1 MDDHRDRSYDQL
13 WAAVDDH
20 LMHYGRDFS
29 RRFIT
34 RAAGAYLYDQDGRP
48 ILDFASGQ
56 MCATLGHNHPA
67 IVAAMAKAGREV
79 IHLDSTKLSPAVA
92 ELAATLCDLLP
103 PSLQKAIFLNTGSE
117 SNEAALRIAKLVT
130 GGFEVVGFTG
140 SWHGTTSGAGAS
152 TYAHGRRGYGP
163 ALPGAIA
170 LPAPNAYRCAIAHC
184 RDACDLTCLETGFG
198 LFDSQSVGAGAA
210 VIIEPI
216 QSAGGIIVPPDG
228 YLARLRDLCQERGML
243 LIFDEAQTGLGRV
256 GANFAFHQSGVVPDI
271 LTLSKTLGGG
281 LPLAATVTGP
291 KIADEARARGFS
303 HYTSHVSDPL
313 TAEIGLAVLG
323 VLITDR
329 LAERAESLG
338 GHLKDGLQALQQRYQ
353 SIGDIRGRG
362 LLVGV
367 ELVTDRESRT
377 PADELLAAVTAR
389 CLELGLNL
397 NKAGLSGS
405 VWRIAPPLTI
415 SRDEL
420 ESGLAMLDQ
429 ALRDCEVA

>member
-1 MDDHRDRSYDQL
+1 MDDQREQSYDRL

-34 RAAGAYLYDQDGRP
+34 RASGAYLYDQDDRP

-92 ELAATLCDLLP
+92 ELARTLCELLP
-103 PSLQKAIFLNTGSE
+103 PTLQKAIFLNTGGE

-130 GGFEVVGFTG
+130 GGFEVIGFTG
-140 SWHGTTSGAGAS
+140 SWHGTTAGAGAS

-170 LPAPNAYRCAIAHC
+170 LPAPNAYRCPIAHC
-184 RDACDLTCLETGFG
+184 RELCDRTCLEAGFR

-216 QSAGGIIVPPDG
+216 QSAGGIIVPPPG
-228 YLARLRDLCQERGML
+228 YLARLGELCQERGML

-256 GANFAFHQSGVVPDI
+256 GATFAVEQAGVVPDI

-291 KIADEARARGFS
+291 EIAADCRAKGFS

-313 TAEIGLAVLG
+313 TAEVGLAVLG

-377 PADELLAAVTAR
+377 PADGLLAAVTAR

-429 ALRDCEVA
+429 ALRDCEVP